1 MMNIPEKPLWSD
13 LEKKFHEPARLAL
26 VTTLCER
33 PAGLGFQDLKARCGM
48 TDGNLSRHLKVLEE
62 GGVVQQHKAGRGRR
76 ARTLVILTPDGRE
89 AFLEYLQALERVL
102 HGALDALEPGKSGR
116 VAGEILANLATA
128 S

>member
-1 MMNIPEKPLWSD
+1 MKDLESKIHWND

-33 PAGLGFQDLKARCGM
+33 ASGLGFQELKLRCGM

-62 GGVVQQHKAGRGRR
+62 GGVVTQHKAGKGRR
-76 ARTLVILTPDGRE
+76 ARTLVVLTPEGRE
-89 AFLEYLQALERVL
+89 AFLDYLQTLERVL
-102 HGALDALEPGKSGR
+102 HGALDVLEPAR
-116 VAGEILANLATA
+116 AGSPALAGLAAA